1 MSRIRISE
9 PPLAAFLFSD
19 TRTAWFWAIL
29 RVWVGWQWL
38 QAGLHKVGSPAWT
51 GANAGAA
58 VAGFVRGALQK
69 TTGEH
74 PDVHQAYASFLEN
87 VVLPNASLFSH
98 LVAWGEVLVGV
109 ALILGVLTGI
119 AAFFGGFM
127 NANFLLAGTVSSN
140 PILFIFATW
149 LVLAWRVAGWWGAD
163 RWLLPMLG
171 TPWEPGPVFRKEN
184 GNGENGND

>member
-9 PPLAAFLFSD
+9 PPIATFLFAD
-19 TRTAWFWAIL
+19 TRIAWLWAIL

-38 QAGLHKVGSPAWT
+38 SAGIGKVGSPAWT
-51 GANAGAA
+51 GENAGAA
-58 VAGFVRGALQK
+58 VAGFVRGALEK
-69 TTGEH
+69 TAGDH
-74 PDVHQAYASFLEN
+74 PDVHQVYASFLEN
-87 VVLPNASLFSH
+87 FVLPNASLFSH
-98 LVAWGEVLVGV
+98 LVAWGEVLVGT

-140 PILFIFATW
+140 PILFIVATW

-171 TPWEPGPVFRKEN
+171 TPWEPGPVFRKET
-184 GNGENGND
+184 GEDDNE